1 LYYQHDQLGS
11 TRLLTDSTG
20 GVVAT
25 YSYDPYG
32 QLTTHTGTA
41 DTSLRFAG
49 QYQDPTGLYYL
60 QARYYDPATAQFL
73 TVDPLAGLTQQP
85 YSYAGNNPL
94 TFTDP
99 LGLCIICWKTISRV
113 ANDVT
118 NVAGVVAVAAVV
130 TVLVVGTD
138 GAAAPILLSIA
149 GYAGDVALAG
159 SVTAGVSTCYGA
171 ATTPGA
177 NFDDCYVAAGDALI
191 AGATFGVGRSVE
203 YSILE
208 AQHLAAED
216 MQRAFLEYAAAT
228 ATGPAI
234 TAGRW
239 GLNKLLNAWE
249 TTGATAC

>member
-1 LYYQHDQLGS
+1 V
-11 TRLLTDSTG
+11 LLKPGPCVPSG
-20 GVVAT
+20 AVG
-25 YSYDPYG
+25 
-32 QLTTHTGTA
+32 TTPVPRRQG
-41 DTSLRFAG
+41 
-49 QYQDPTGLYYL
+49 
-60 QARYYDPATAQFL
+60 
-73 TVDPLAGLTQQP
+73 
-85 YSYAGNNPL
+85 
-94 TFTDP
+94 
-99 LGLCIICWKTISRV
+99 WKTISRV

-118 NVAGVVAVAAVV
+118 NVAGVVAVAAVI
-130 TVLVVGTD
+130 TIAVVGTDGAD

-149 GYAGDVALAG
+149 GYAGDVTLAG

-171 ATTPGA
+171 ISTPGA

-216 MQRAFLEYAAAT
+216 IQRAFGEYAIST
-228 ATGPAI
+228 AIGPGI

-239 GLNKLLNAWE
+239 GLNKLLNAWN